1 MELHYWKKQLILY
14 TKNHFGRIDYEKDLK
29 RFAAELYYL
38 SPEHVEKYSVLHMVV
53 DLYQR
58 LVDEG
63 HISFKLEG
71 FISDIFRRSFRERNS
86 REVIYDDVLRQML
99 AEIQGIVVLGANLNL
114 GSPDEKMLLAI
125 QEDMQHVEEKSNQLK
140 EENQCTL

>member
-14 TKNHFGRIDYEKDLK
+14 TKFHFGRIDYEKDLK
-29 RFAAELYYL
+29 RFAAELYGQSL
-38 SPEHVEKYSVLHMVV
+38 EHVEKYSVLHMVV

-58 LVDEG
+58 LVDDG

-86 REVIYDDVLRQML
+86 REVNYDDVLRQML
-99 AEIQGIVVLGANLNL
+99 AEIQGIVVLGTNLNL
-114 GSPDEKMLLAI
+114 GSPDEKMLLLI
-125 QEDMQHVEEKSNQLK
+125 QEDMQQP
-140 EENQCTL
+140 Q

>member
-38 SPEHVEKYSVLHMVV
+38 SLKHVEKYSELHMVV
-53 DLYQR
+53 DLYQE
-58 LVDEG
+58 LVDNEK
-63 HISFKLEG
+63 ISFKLER
-71 FISDIFRRSFRERNS
+71 FISDIFRRSRRERDS
-86 REVIYDDVLRQML
+86 REVSYDDVVRQLL
-99 AEIQGIVVLGANLNL
+99 AEIQGMQVLGTGLEL

-125 QEDMQHVEEKSNQLK
+125 QEDMQQP
-140 EENQCTL
+140 Q